1 MAYKI
6 KSICFITEHYPTKNS
21 PKFVF
26 LHELI
31 KEFVKLGIKCTVIAP
46 QSFLHILKHKTPL
59 RKKILIE
66 KINEN
71 VYIKVISPKFFIS
84 SGKKIGIIDFKK
96 ITFFSFKRKCLRY
109 VKRHNKEFDAF
120 YGHFVFPSGIIAAEL
135 GRIYNKPSFLAYGE
149 NTPYTFDCFGYEKT
163 AKMLKNI
170 SGVISV
176 SSANKEFLIQKN
188 IIESS
193 KIEVFPNAINTDI
206 FYPRDKMLMR
216 KKYGFPEDKFIIA
229 FVGFFTEIK
238 GANRLSA
245 ALEKLNNKEIKV
257 FYIGKGNVIPYGD
270 NILFAESKNH
280 DIIPEFLS
288 CADLFVLPTI
298 HEGCCNAII
307 EAMACGLPIISSNK
321 PFNDDILDD
330 SCSIRINTEDVNE
343 IADAINQLFTDRK
356 KLAALSEGALNK
368 AKNHNLT
375 QRAKK
380 IINFM
385 EEMAYAKGRKN

>member
-1 MAYKI
+1 MANKI
-6 KSICFITEHYPTKNS
+6 RSICFITEQYPTKNS

-31 KEFVKLGIKCTVIAP
+31 KEFVKLGIECTVIAP
-46 QSFLHILKHKTPL
+46 QSILHVIKHKTPL
-59 RKKILIE
+59 RRKSLLYR
-66 KINEN
+66 INEKA
-71 VYIKVISPKFFIS
+71 YIKVITPKFFIS
-84 SGKKIGIIDFKK
+84 SGKKIGPINFKK
-96 ITFFSFKRKCLRY
+96 ITFFSFRRKCLKY
-109 VKRHNKEFDAF
+109 VKRHYNEFDAF
-120 YGHFVFPSGIIAAEL
+120 YGHFIFPSGIIAAEL

-149 NTPYTFDCFGYEKT
+149 NTPYTFTCFGYEKT
-163 AKMLKNI
+163 AKMLENI
-170 SGVISV
+170 DGIISV
-176 SSANKEFLIQKN
+176 SSANKEFLIEKN
-188 IIESS
+188 IFESS
-193 KIEVFPNAINTDI
+193 KIKVFPNGVDNSI
-206 FYPRDKMLMR
+206 FYPHDKILMR
-216 KKYGFPEDKFIIA
+216 KKYGLPEDKFIIA
-229 FVGFFTEIK
+229 FVGFFIEIK

-245 ALEKLNNKEIKV
+245 ALEKLNNKDIKA
-257 FYIGKGNVIPYGD
+257 FYIGKGDVVPYGD
-270 NILFAESKNH
+270 NVLFAESKDH
-280 DIIPEFLS
+280 DIIPEYLS

-321 PFNDDILDD
+321 SFNDDILDE
-330 SCSIRINTEDVNE
+330 SCSIRINTEDINE

-385 EEMAYAKGRKN
+385 EEMAYAKRES